1 MSEKLA
7 KIKLFSING
16 ETIVAPRS
24 ATSGEIKQWYEQT
37 EEIEADRINLLS
49 LTARP
54 DATEKRPRCY
64 AEIIESREFD
74 PATDL
79 PMFL

>member
-7 KIKLFSING
+7 KIKLFSVDGTPVIAHR
-16 ETIVAPRS
+16 T
-24 ATSGEIKQWYEQT
+24 ATSGEIKQWYE
-37 EEIEADRINLLS
+37 EAEGIEADKVLPLS
-49 LTARP
+49 LVARS
-54 DATEKRPRCY
+54 DMTEKRPRCY
-64 AEIIESREFD
+64 AEIIEGREFD